1 MRTTTRWTALL
12 AALVLCI
19 AASSASAQAPSDTET
34 EALAEAQRG
43 LAARRDGRDEEAR
56 QAFER
61 SLALAPRASVQAQ
74 LGFALQA
81 LGRWVEAE
89 ATLAAAAELED
100 AWIDRHR
107 ATIDGALAEVRA
119 HLGTLTLSVVP
130 ADATL
135 RIDGVPTSAEVAS
148 RLPAGT
154 VTISAQREGYYGT
167 ERVVVIRAGDTRRE
181 SFELRAREPE
191 PTPTSDGAAST
202 ATDPSIG
209 PTYDRVAEGLLAPGT
224 EETGTEETGTEETG
238 TGETRHWGGPATTM
252 GVGALSLGAGL
263 ALLVAR
269 DSALAGLLSH
279 GCVET
284 PTEYVCAS
292 SDAAA
297 ARQSHAD
304 AESYAAASTTTLV
317 AGGALL
323 ALGAGWLLVEWL
335 RAPSAHDEAGIDV
348 TPTGVRWTF

>member
-19 AASSASAQAPSDTET
+19 AASSAGAQAPSDTET

-89 ATLAAAAELED
+89 ATLAAAAELDD
-100 AWIDRHR
+100 AWIERHR

-135 RIDGVPTSAEVAS
+135 RIDGVPTREGVAM
-148 RLPAGT
+148 RLPIGS
-154 VTISAQREGYYGT
+154 VTISVQREGYYGT
-167 ERVVVIRAGDTRRE
+167 ERVVVIRGGETLRE
-181 SFELRAREPE
+181 SFELRAREEPTRPESLTPPVPEAEPDERPTDPSVSPAPE
-191 PTPTSDGAAST
+191 PTSLEPRHWGGPTVALGVGVVSLGVGLALVAMRDTALTALLSLGCVETPSEYLCASSAREAARTSHAEAESFAAAST
-202 ATDPSIG
+202 AT
-209 PTYDRVAEGLLAPGT
+209 LA
-224 EETGTEETGTEETG
+224 TGT
-238 TGETRHWGGPATTM
+238 
-252 GVGALSLGAGL
+252 ALV
-263 ALLVAR
+263 LV
-269 DSALAGLLSH
+269 
-279 GCVET
+279 
-284 PTEYVCAS
+284 
-292 SDAAA
+292 
-297 ARQSHAD
+297 
-304 AESYAAASTTTLV
+304 
-317 AGGALL
+317 
-323 ALGAGWLLVEWL
+323 GAGWLLVEWL
-335 RAPSAHDEAGIDV
+335 RPSSTHVEEGIQI
-348 TPTGVRWTF
+348 TPTGVQWTF